1 MIGKEIVN
9 SEPIPAAKVKVILEE
24 FSEDNELNYEQNVT
38 LNHISRFK
46 TYSLEDTEKIIEEL
60 EEIVKTKYAVRIVDL
75 IPEDLADLR
84 LIFAKE
90 KFPIKKEEMEEILKI
105 LDKYDTL
112 E

>member
-1 MIGKEIVN
+1 MIGKKVLD
-9 SEPIPAAKVKVILEE
+9 SEPIPASNAKNILEDFAE
-24 FSEDNELNYEQNVT
+24 NNELNYEQNVT

-46 TYSLEDTEKIIEEL
+46 HFSLEDTEKLMEEL
-60 EEIVKTKYAVRIVDL
+60 VKIIKPKYAVRVIDL
-75 IPEDLADLR
+75 VPQDLPDLR

-105 LDKYDTL
+105 LDKYDTV